1 MCSSDLHTLRSSSF
15 KLTQDTTVSEL
26 LHAHRQGPV
35 LTEHLWKPLCISA
48 LNTPPHTASA
58 QMFLNVMRDGLSASR
73 ADSELVISRVDLS
86 ALFPEPAV
94 SFVKA
99 HGGTVRLQCRVQGF
113 TPVNGGFRVTHG
125 EGHDDFT
132 HLVCALP
139 PHQVAVFIRDV
150 LPETAAAI
158 DALDHQPI
166 TSVWLQFKDRVPL
179 PSPMVGL
186 AGCVSQWVFDREAI
200 CQQPGLL
207 GVVISASGE
216 YRALTQDMLAGRVLG
231 ELEQH
236 FGPLPPLTWRRVIT
250 EKRATFSATP
260 GLQRPS
266 QQTALKNF
274 WLAGDYTASDY
285 PATLESAVR
294 SGITCALGILSN

>member
-1 MCSSDLHTLRSSSF
+1 
-15 KLTQDTTVSEL
+15 
-26 LHAHRQGPV
+26 
-35 LTEHLWKPLCISA
+35 
-48 LNTPPHTASA
+48 
-58 QMFLNVMRDGLSASR
+58 
-73 ADSELVISRVDLS
+73 
-86 ALFPEPAV
+86 
-94 SFVKA
+94 
-99 HGGTVRLQCRVQGF
+99 VQGF
-113 TPVNGGFRVTHG
+113 TLVNDGFCVTHG

-139 PHQVAVFIRDV
+139 PHQVPAFIRDV

-158 DALDHQPI
+158 DTLDYQPI
-166 TSVWLQFKDRVPL
+166 TSVWLQFEGRVTL

-216 YRALTQDMLAGRVLG
+216 YRALTQDALAGRVLG

-236 FGPLPPLTWRRVIT
+236 FGPLPPLKWRRVIT

-260 GLQRPS
+260 GLQRPT
-266 QQTALKNF
+266 QRTALKNF

-294 SGITCALGILSN
+294 SGITCALGILSD

>member
-26 LHAHRQGPV
+26 LHTHRQGPV

-139 PHQVAVFIRDV
+139 PHQVAAFIRDV

-166 TSVWLQFKDRVPL
+166 KI
-179 PSPMVGL
+179 G
-186 AGCVSQWVFDREAI
+186 
-200 CQQPGLL
+200 
-207 GVVISASGE
+207 
-216 YRALTQDMLAGRVLG
+216 RAHV
-231 ELEQH
+231 
-236 FGPLPPLTWRRVIT
+236 
-250 EKRATFSATP
+250 
-260 GLQRPS
+260 
-266 QQTALKNF
+266 
-274 WLAGDYTASDY
+274 
-285 PATLESAVR
+285 
-294 SGITCALGILSN
+294 